1 MAYSTRRLLPQHL
14 QNRFINLLSPL
25 VKLISKW
32 GLSPNSFTVAGV
44 ILTAAGTGAF
54 LAGFIRLAGICIL
67 LGGLCDT
74 LDGLLARTTGR
85 ATRFGALLDST
96 VDRYAEFIMF
106 SGIAAYFFFIDDYG
120 TAAGT
125 LLALGG
131 SFMVS
136 YTRARAESLGF
147 DAKGGFM
154 QRPERIV
161 LIGSGAII
169 HLNALILAIWLV
181 AFFANFTAL
190 QRIRCAYKQDSSEFK
205 EEIIIKT

>member
-25 VKLISKW
+25 VRLISKW

-190 QRIRCAYKQDSSEFK
+190 QRIRCAHKQDSSEFK

>member
-25 VKLISKW
+25 VRLISKW

-190 QRIRCAYKQDSSEFK
+190 QRIRCAYKQDSSELK

>member
-25 VKLISKW
+25 VRLISKW

-205 EEIIIKT
+205 EDIIIKT

>member
-1 MAYSTRRLLPQHL
+1 MAYSNRRLLPQHL

-25 VKLISKW
+25 VRLISKW

>member
-1 MAYSTRRLLPQHL
+1 
-14 QNRFINLLSPL
+14 
-25 VKLISKW
+25 
-32 GLSPNSFTVAGV
+32 
-44 ILTAAGTGAF
+44 
-54 LAGFIRLAGICIL
+54 
-67 LGGLCDT
+67 
-74 LDGLLARTTGR
+74 
-85 ATRFGALLDST
+85 
-96 VDRYAEFIMF
+96 MF

-169 HLNALILAIWLV
+169 HLNALILAIWLG

>member
-25 VKLISKW
+25 VRLISKW

-147 DAKGGFM
+147 DAKDGFM

-169 HLNALILAIWLV
+169 HLNALIFAIWLV

-190 QRIRCAYKQDSSEFK
+190 QRIRCAHKQDSSEFK

>member
-25 VKLISKW
+25 VRLISKW

>member
-25 VKLISKW
+25 IRLISKW

>member
-14 QNRFINLLSPL
+14 QDRFINLLSPL